1 MSEYEARQ
9 LEDAIYTLQ
18 SLCNQGRLDGLFSIE
33 NLRQIAN
40 EGYIDMLKDA
50 CNKLLEAQKTG
61 LIQQLTNFNQ
71 NTEDLTRTIRGYE
84 ATRLCEA
91 IEKIK
96 PLLSDKGRNDISALA
111 SNLNDSALTTIA
123 QFVDAVN
130 TLKYLAEGSLQQLNN
145 NSKDMSRD
153 ISTLTSLVNDLSRE
167 VYELRQDREA
177 RQRNNINLEIRNY
190 LDLLKDPMMMQAL
203 GLTREM
209 IATKLAELL
218 NQNGLQASYITD
230 VAKADTKQNSIK

>member
-50 CNKLLEAQKTG
+50 CKKLLEAQESG

-177 RQRNNINLEIRNY
+177 RQRDNINLEIRNY

-209 IATKLAELL
+209 IAAKLAELL